1 MRRQR
6 GSTRV
11 GGGLAG
17 GGGGGARKRRYFLV
31 ARFTTS
37 KYRRESERVQSFEEF
52 SSLNRWKIDGDADES
67 VPVSIFLLSARS
79 FLR

>member
-1 MRRQR
+1 MPAMPGAQGRE
-6 GSTRV
+6 GE
-11 GGGLAG
+11 GGE
-17 GGGGGARKRRYFLV
+17 GARKRRYFLV

-67 VPVSIFLLSARS
+67 VPVSIFPLSARS